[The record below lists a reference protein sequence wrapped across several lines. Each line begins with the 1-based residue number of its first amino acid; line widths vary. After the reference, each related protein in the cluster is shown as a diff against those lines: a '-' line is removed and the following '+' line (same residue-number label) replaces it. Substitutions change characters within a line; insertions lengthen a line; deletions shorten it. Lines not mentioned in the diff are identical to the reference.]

1 MWRSPVWDWHWSWA
15 RCCAEGVVGVAG
27 VAGGP
32 GRGPGRPHG
41 KSVRPMGQRTRPYQ
55 TLLDQ
60 ILASLTTSPDLGEC
74 QIFPAPA

>member
-1 MWRSPVWDWHWSWA
+1 
-15 RCCAEGVVGVAG
+15 
-27 VAGGP
+27 
-32 GRGPGRPHG
+32 
-41 KSVRPMGQRTRPYQ
+41 MGQRTRPYQ